1 VIINFT
7 PTGMVPTK
15 ELTPHV
21 PIAVNEVIE
30 EVHCAYEL
38 GITMV
43 HLHARDEQTG
53 QPTWKAN
60 VYAKLIGGIRRFA
73 PQLVVCVSLSGRDW
87 PEFEKRTEVL
97 ELDGDLK
104 PDMGSLTLSSL
115 NFSRSASLNAPDMV
129 IALAHRMQEKGILP
143 ELEAF
148 DLGMVNYIHYLEKKK
163 AIQPPHYCN
172 IILGNIAS
180 AQADLLHVATL
191 IRDLPPNSL
200 WSLGGI
206 GDAQLPVTAVAVA
219 IGGGVRVGLE
229 DNIWLDKNRTVL
241 ARNSDLIERAHALAR
256 LHERSIMSAETLRQ
270 KLNLQDGLN
279 GYGRATG

>member
-241 ARNSDLIERAHALAR
+241 ARNSDLIERVHALAR
-256 LHERSIMSAETLRQ
+256 LHGRSIMSAETLRQ